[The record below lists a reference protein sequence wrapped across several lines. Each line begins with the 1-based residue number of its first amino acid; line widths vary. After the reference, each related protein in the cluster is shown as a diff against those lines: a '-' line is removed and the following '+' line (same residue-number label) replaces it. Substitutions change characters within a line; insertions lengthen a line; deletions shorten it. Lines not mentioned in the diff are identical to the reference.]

1 MFEKQTI
8 SLRSRE
14 IDESI
19 NILKRADRYKLF
31 KLNVGGFKKVWDIT
45 FSLSDLDKILENM
58 PDSEFSQIGVP
69 EINNENL
76 NNLTQIFIDK
86 NRQDL
91 LKVLK
96 YDYFKIKQQSEPFLY
111 IPEIKSPEKYDMSR
125 LTEKAGC
132 I

>member
-58 PDSEFSQIGVP
+58 PDSEFSQIYVP
-69 EINNENL
+69 
-76 NNLTQIFIDK
+76 
-86 NRQDL
+86 
-91 LKVLK
+91 
-96 YDYFKIKQQSEPFLY
+96 
-111 IPEIKSPEKYDMSR
+111 
-125 LTEKAGC
+125 
-132 I
+132 